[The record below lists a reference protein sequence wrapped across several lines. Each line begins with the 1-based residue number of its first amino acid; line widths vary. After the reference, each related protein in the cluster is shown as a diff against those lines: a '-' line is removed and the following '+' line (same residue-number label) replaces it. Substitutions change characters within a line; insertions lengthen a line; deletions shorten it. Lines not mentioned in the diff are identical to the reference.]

1 MTLFSWLFQAS
12 FDAGVDFEDTGEI
25 DPHTIAGWSSLWTLV
40 YILAAIRLIYEN
52 IVDKA
57 TVCCFAWLGFKPE

>member
-40 YILAAIRLIYEN
+40 YILAAIRLI
-52 IVDKA
+52 D
-57 TVCCFAWLGFKPE
+57 